1 MRKRAFFLFG
11 FVGVIC
17 SQGAIAEAADSAS
30 PSDRASDLN
39 LSQANEWFQK
49 ANSLYTEEKFHSAY
63 IMYQSAWNLRHHY
76 KIAANLGSCEYI
88 LGKYRDAAE
97 HLAFSLR
104 QLPRDVGTEERTYI
118 TERHAEAVK
127 HVATLEIRIE
137 EAGAADVFIDDTFIG
152 RAPLDRPIYATPGP
166 HTVHARN
173 RIASAFKQVDLKKG
187 ESKTISLPVLPPPTR
202 PPPPPEHSS
211 TPDII
216 LGFGGGLSLV
226 LFSVGTTF
234 SIVYPKNEAPSLFTA
249 PTIDALSDGFL
260 LAGMVGFTGTIV
272 AVLKT
277 GHEPQ
282 RPPIRVAPR
291 VGLTANTWTLGV
303 EANF

>member
-1 MRKRAFFLFG
+1 MFG
-11 FVGVIC
+11 FVGLMC
-17 SQGAIAEAADSAS
+17 GQGAIAAAADSDN
-30 PSDRASDLN
+30 PSVRASALN
-39 LSQANEWFQK
+39 LAQANEWFQK
-49 ANSLYTEEKFHSAY
+49 ANTLYTEEKFDSAY
-63 IMYQSAWNLRHHY
+63 MLYQSAWNLQHHY

-97 HLAFSLR
+97 HLAFSLGKM
-104 QLPRDVGTEERTYI
+104 PHDVGAEERTFI
-118 TERHAEAVK
+118 MERHAEAVK

-137 EAGAADVFIDDTFIG
+137 EAGAADVFIDETFIG
-152 RAPLDRPIYATPGP
+152 KAPLDRPIYVTPGP

-173 RIASAFKQVDLKKG
+173 KIASDFEQIDLHKG
-187 ESKTISLPVLPPPTR
+187 ESRTISLSVLPPPTR

-211 TPDII
+211 TPETI

-234 SIVYPKNEAPSLFTA
+234 AIVYPENKAPSLFAT
-249 PTIDALSDGFL
+249 PTIHALSDGFL
-260 LAGMVGFTGTIV
+260 IAGMVSFTGTIV

-282 RPPIRVAPR
+282 RPPVRVAPR

-303 EANF
+303 EASF